1 MKAFPFLGGV
11 GWVRPWEP
19 PFHWSHPPTFP
30 KPPEGWG
37 MGITPGQGGWRGVW
51 KTMDRDRSDG
61 KTTRPDGFRGSGR
74 GRRNVFRS
82 EPWQES
88 GDQATSA
95 SRWND
100 ASLPSSRTAW
110 CKSCNRRGPLVEH
123 NTGHVTPLPQ
133 RTVEEIHVTKGDA
146 SISATTQNA
155 LGTME
160 GGVDTNGARG
170 QRLGR
175 PDARSEGVVGWPRSR
190 RLDSDLVLAE
200 GNRRP
205 RGQDDHR
212 VHRRIGQCRR
222 LDGEWIAP
230 LRCVWAVETIP
241 SPHNHWTLA
250 TGGVRSASRS
260 MCRARPTF
268 PIRLATDP
276 WYPSHSCFCFTC
288 RLGTAPRRGLDLHSL
303 PPCVDGRR
311 LAVPLGPIHSIDP
324 VGFHVDPPF

>member
-1 MKAFPFLGGV
+1 
-11 GWVRPWEP
+11 
-19 PFHWSHPPTFP
+19 
-30 KPPEGWG
+30 
-37 MGITPGQGGWRGVW
+37 
-51 KTMDRDRSDG
+51 MDRDRSDG

-146 SISATTQNA
+146 SISATAQNA

-160 GGVDTNGARG
+160 GGVDTNGARC

-230 LRCVWAVETIP
+230 CVASGRSKRRPHLTTTGSSLPVVFDRPHAACAVRGRRFP
-241 SPHNHWTLA
+241 SAWQRIHGIRPTL
-250 TGGVRSASRS
+250 VSASPAAWGRRRVVGS
-260 MCRARPTF
+260 TSTPYRRASVDVGWLTHSALSTPS
-268 PIRLATDP
+268 IRLDSTSTL
-276 WYPSHSCFCFTC
+276 PSSPGRSLSRT
-288 RLGTAPRRGLDLHSL
+288 GTVRHCLPFAEASWKDEDRGGS
-303 PPCVDGRR
+303 R
-311 LAVPLGPIHSIDP
+311 
-324 VGFHVDPPF
+324 